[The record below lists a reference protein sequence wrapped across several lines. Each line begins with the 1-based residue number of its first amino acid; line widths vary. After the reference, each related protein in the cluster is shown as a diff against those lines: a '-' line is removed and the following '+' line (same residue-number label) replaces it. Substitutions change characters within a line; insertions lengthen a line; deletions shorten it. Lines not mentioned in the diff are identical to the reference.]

1 MAEEKGIHSISDP
14 VDNLDPLIHTPARL
28 KLMAILYV
36 VENMDYV
43 FLKNQS
49 GYSWGNL
56 STHINKLEDAGYIS
70 IEKGYRGRKPNTT
83 LKLTEKGRQAF
94 QNYKN
99 NMQQIL
105 DELPGK

>member
-1 MAEEKGIHSISDP
+1 MKPEDKNQPEQDP
-14 VDNLDPLIHTPARL
+14 VKKLDALIHAPTRL
-28 KLMAILYV
+28 KLMTMLYV
-36 VENMDYV
+36 VESMDYV

-83 LKLTEKGRQAF
+83 LMLTDEGREAF
-94 QNYKN
+94 RLYKN
-99 NMQQIL
+99 TMRQIL
-105 DELPGK
+105 DDLPE